1 MSNSQK
7 QQPEARKRRV
17 TFTAR
22 LSLAA
27 YEAMTDIQR
36 QHRIQSGK
44 ALPLWRI
51 LDTAVLV
58 YAQQQK
64 DAQKTG
70 A

>member
-44 ALPLWRI
+44 ALPL
-51 LDTAVLV
+51 
-58 YAQQQK
+58 
-64 DAQKTG
+64 
-70 A
+70 